1 MKRKTQFLVL
11 LWVCTAL
18 FPFFSR
24 AEETPDALKTGL
36 WLYGEGDFSGA
47 AAWLRT
53 VDSGHSDY
61 REALYWTGLSELAQG
76 NYRESL
82 AAFESLERGD
92 PAYRRAEI
100 PYHKGRVFFYL
111 GRYEEA
117 LVILSKYAEVQTDR
131 GRKAHALY
139 WAGESLYA
147 LGQFD
152 RAEDVFALI
161 LEQYPESA
169 KFEAAAYRLELVK
182 LKKNEAELLSILR
195 WTNEESVKT
204 IEEYRIREKTY
215 HQTIAAYRK
224 RLAELEEN
232 DRETNGEAALPGD
245 LSNGETYPEDRDWV
259 TRLLVLKTEAL
270 SLEELIAEKME
281 LLGDE

>member
-1 MKRKTQFLVL
+1 MVL
-11 LWVCTAL
+11 LWVCAAL
-18 FPFFSR
+18 FPLFPR
-24 AEETPDALKTGL
+24 AEEAPDALKTGL
-36 WLYGEGDFSGA
+36 WLYGESDFSGA

-53 VDSGHSDY
+53 VDSGHRDY
-61 REALYWTGLSELAQG
+61 HEALYWTGLSELAQG

-92 PAYRRAEI
+92 PAHRRAEI
-100 PYHKGRVFFYL
+100 PYHKGRLFFYL

-117 LVILSKYAEVQTDR
+117 LLILSKYAEVQTDR

-147 LGQFD
+147 LGQYD
-152 RAEDVFALI
+152 RAEDVFAVI

-224 RLAELEEN
+224 RLAELERNEQ
-232 DRETNGEAALPGD
+232 EAGGVEVLPDD
-245 LSNGETYPEDRDWV
+245 LSSGETDLRDQDLV
-259 TRLLVLKTEAL
+259 MRLLALKTEAI
-270 SLEELIAEKME
+270 SLEELISEKME
-281 LLGDE
+281 LEDE